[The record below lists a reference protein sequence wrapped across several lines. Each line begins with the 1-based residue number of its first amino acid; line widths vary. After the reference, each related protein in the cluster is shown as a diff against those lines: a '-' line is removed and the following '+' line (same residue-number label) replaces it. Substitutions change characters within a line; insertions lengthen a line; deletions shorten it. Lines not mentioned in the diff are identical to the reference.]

1 MTRLEVPDAKS
12 KARWNSPTQSPR
24 RRGEMESGNVTMS
37 HHRPELLDGARS
49 ELPRALLRCSTCRKP
64 IRGVACEATEFL
76 LKKVVDTEL
85 QFLANHPLEGS
96 FTPNDRPSEHSD
108 QRFDLL
114 NNSCAST
121 TGSSL
126 KFALGNADSN
136 PDTRATHPSEFAT
149 QMSSP
154 NLCASLYLRVA
165 IFHSISPPGR
175 DLVLYTPSWRPRTPA
190 ADEAMKLGRLIRLQE
205 FMRRQHRWEQ
215 RPVRDMLKSAGLAI
229 SLLCPACHK

>member
-37 HHRPELLDGARS
+37 HHRPELRPNYLEHYFVVLQAAS
-49 ELPRALLRCSTCRKP
+49 QFVVSPNSKP
-64 IRGVACEATEFL
+64 
-76 LKKVVDTEL
+76 
-85 QFLANHPLEGS
+85 S
-96 FTPNDRPSEHSD
+96 
-108 QRFDLL
+108 
-114 NNSCAST
+114 
-121 TGSSL
+121 SSL

-175 DLVLYTPSWRPRTPA
+175 DLVLYTPIWRPRTLA